1 MVMTVK
7 LDDILDRLP
16 PVPDFFNTRHME
28 IARSLAAVLLRD
40 RMFDEAVWLQ
50 IQRYAVH
57 RLKWDDLNLDLETDD
72 AEDEKA
78 FGSAK
83 VQRLAYLDKILTP
96 LERELF
102 VTPASRKESLG
113 SAQSSFMDLLTDGK
127 KAVAVAVSVE
137 PTGAVTPFLPR
148 RRAIGG

>member
-1 MVMTVK
+1 MLK
-7 LDDILDRLP
+7 LGDILDRLP
-16 PVPDFFNTRHME
+16 PFPEFFTDRHRE
-28 IARSLAAVLLRD
+28 IARSLGGVLLRD
-40 RMFDEAVWLQ
+40 RMLDEAVWLQ

-57 RLKWDDLNLDLETDD
+57 RIKWDDINLDLETDD
-72 AEDEKA
+72 AEDEKG

-113 SAQSSFMDLLTDGK
+113 TEQSSFMDILTDDEK
-127 KAVAVAVSVE
+127 TVVTSSVAE
-137 PTGAVTPFLPR
+137 PSAVTPFRPR
-148 RRAIGG
+148 RRAAGG